1 MGYRIQ
7 GTQPVGAKIWKT
19 SLKIGITT
27 TSKVDDIH
35 MSWSKKDYIVIVG
48 VYSSWKCDNF
58 TLLQRH
64 FLNRL
69 YRTYQHPHRYES
81 ISNWACRNIG
91 MNTVHRNPHNWKLYG
106 EIVPCMHPTSYP
118 NNSAMAIGHTHI
130 SAVVADGLVLFCAMS
145 SADIMFDG
153 CRYCFRTKPVL
164 IHTTKCN
171 RIECSW
177 VIITTPGWVLLAWL
191 YLVPCYQRR
200 SWWRR
205 NARF

>member
-1 MGYRIQ
+1 MLW
-7 GTQPVGAKIWKT
+7 AK
-19 SLKIGITT
+19 
-27 TSKVDDIH
+27 H
-35 MSWSKKDYIVIVG
+35 NHIVIVG

-64 FLNRL
+64 ILNWL

-81 ISNWACRNIG
+81 ISNWACHNIG
-91 MNTVHRNPHNWKLYG
+91 VNTVHRNPHNWKLYG
-106 EIVPCMHPTSYP
+106 EIVPCMHPTSCP

-164 IHTTKCN
+164 SHTTKCN

-177 VIITTPGWVLLAWL
+177 VIITTPGCWLGYIWRHVISDGHDDAGMHVSRASNLSPTLLLMVKKDPTMWEIN
-191 YLVPCYQRR
+191 PQI
-200 SWWRR
+200 
-205 NARF
+205 NH